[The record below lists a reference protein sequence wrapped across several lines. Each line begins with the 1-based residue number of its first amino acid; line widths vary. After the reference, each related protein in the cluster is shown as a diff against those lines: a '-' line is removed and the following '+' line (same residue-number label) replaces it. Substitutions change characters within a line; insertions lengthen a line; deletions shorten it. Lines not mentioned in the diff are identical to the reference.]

1 MPPFLTKYLIWN
13 YYGCKEF
20 TQQHQL
26 NIPVD
31 ANIRNVQIMSTLAL
45 CGYGYTYTMSSILET
60 TKIFLSSRNF
70 LQLYSALGF
79 CPALVD
85 DCEMM
90 EPRKMRRQIVYLR
103 VSLQVFMFGHAV
115 PDSEVMNAPFSSH
128 ISYQLKQTLSSTR
141 VNNIYSI

>member
-1 MPPFLTKYLIWN
+1 MPPPLTKYLIWN

-45 CGYGYTYTMSSILET
+45 CGYTYTMSSILET
-60 TKIFLSSRNF
+60 TTIFFSSLDF
-70 LQLYSALGF
+70 LLLYSALGF

-90 EPRKMRRQIVYLR
+90 ESRKMRRQIVCLL

>member
-1 MPPFLTKYLIWN
+1 MPPPLIKYLIWN

-45 CGYGYTYTMSSILET
+45 CGYTYTMSSILET
-60 TKIFLSSRNF
+60 TTIFLSSRDF
-70 LQLYSALGF
+70 LLLYSALGF

-90 EPRKMRRQIVYLR
+90 ESRKMRRQIVCLR

>member
-1 MPPFLTKYLIWN
+1 MPPPLTKYLIWN

-45 CGYGYTYTMSSILET
+45 CGYTYTMSSILET
-60 TKIFLSSRNF
+60 TTIFLSSRDF
-70 LQLYSALGF
+70 LLLYSALGF

-90 EPRKMRRQIVYLR
+90 ESRKMRR
-103 VSLQVFMFGHAV
+103 
-115 PDSEVMNAPFSSH
+115 
-128 ISYQLKQTLSSTR
+128 
-141 VNNIYSI
+141 